1 MNKQTI
7 RIRRVGTFTFGIILV
22 VTGVINALW
31 QFFPRINYE
40 IVFRFWPLILIM
52 LGIEVL
58 LGSRQKVVE
67 VLDGAGNIIE
77 QNKVV
82 YDVAAMVLTF
92 VLTGF
97 AMIMA
102 MMNWMFTHATR
113 VVI

>member
-7 RIRRVGTFTFGIILV
+7 RIHRVGTVTFGIILV
-22 VTGVINALW
+22 ITGAIYALW
-31 QFFPRINYE
+31 QFFPGIQYE
-40 IVFRFWPLILIM
+40 VLFRFWPLIMIM
-52 LGIEVL
+52 LGFEVL
-58 LGSRQKVVE
+58 IGSRQKIVE
-67 VLDGAGNIIE
+67 VLDEAGNIVE

-82 YDVAAMVLTF
+82 YDVTAMVLTF

-113 VVI
+113 VVF